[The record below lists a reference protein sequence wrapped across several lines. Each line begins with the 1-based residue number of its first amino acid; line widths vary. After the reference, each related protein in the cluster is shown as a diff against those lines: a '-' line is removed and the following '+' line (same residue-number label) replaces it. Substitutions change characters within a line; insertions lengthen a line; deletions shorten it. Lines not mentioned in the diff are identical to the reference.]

1 MSDKI
6 GQNKFGIYNC
16 KVCNFENKPGLYSCK
31 VCDYITSRNSQYI
44 RHIATS
50 KHKRLTEIEDSPK
63 KSPTNIKIF
72 SCKLCYFE
80 CPKKGDY
87 NRHLMTAKHKILNNP
102 NYFTSKNITSY
113 TCDNCNKIYKHASS
127 LCNHKKKCN
136 YKAIDTN
143 SEIIQLL
150 KQNIELHK
158 SLIELSI

>member
-87 NRHLMTAKHKILNNP
+87 NRHLMTAKHKILINAENLGTKT
-102 NYFTSKNITSY
+102 F
-113 TCDNCNKIYKHASS
+113 KIYICECKKEYKHASS

>member
-1 MSDKI
+1 MPDKMELTEL
-6 GQNKFGIYNC
+6 NKS
-16 KVCNFENKPGLYSCK
+16 GLY
-31 VCDYITSRNSQYI
+31 
-44 RHIATS
+44 
-50 KHKRLTEIEDSPK
+50 
-63 KSPTNIKIF
+63 

-87 NRHLMTAKHKILNNP
+87 NRHLMTAKHKILINAENLGTKT
-102 NYFTSKNITSY
+102 F
-113 TCDNCNKIYKHASS
+113 KIYICECKKEYKHASS